1 MKYGVIGTGWIAK
14 SFIDGARML
23 CNAEFAA
30 VYSRTAE
37 NGNKFASEN
46 NIPEVFTDIAEF
58 AKSDFDAVY
67 IASPNRL
74 HYEQSKL
81 MLENGKHVICEK
93 PITVDPEEL
102 EELQSLAKKNGL
114 IYIEAI
120 MYMFNPAKKLLE
132 DAVSKI
138 GRITSVHFDFS
149 QLSSKYPAYLAGS
162 LPNIFNPALA
172 TGCLMDLGIYCVYPA
187 LDLFGL
193 PQKITACAHFM
204 ESGADGSGT
213 AGLLYPEK
221 LITFTYSKLGQ
232 DRLGSQIFGDEGTI
246 KIESISKL
254 INMSTTAKN
263 GDIQEI
269 IGDVPKEKLMG
280 YEALGFERFI
290 ADPSDEYYQVTRQR
304 ALQTSQIM
312 KQIRNCGNSMA
323 PVGQAAMLQN
333 TIRKMPESIMV
344 DPHGIIR
351 HYLILKDIR
360 FHR

>member
-1 MKYGVIGTGWIAK
+1 MRYGVIGTGWIAK
-14 SFIDGARML
+14 SFIDGARDV
-23 CNAEFAA
+23 CGSEFAA

-37 NGNKFASEN
+37 SGNKFAAEN
-46 NIPEVFTDIAEF
+46 KIEKVYTDINEF
-58 AKSDFDAVY
+58 ARGDFEAVY

-81 MLENGKHVICEK
+81 MLQSGKHVICEK
-93 PITVDPEEL
+93 PITVEPEEL
-102 EELQSLAKKNGL
+102 EELQALADKKGL
-114 IYIEAI
+114 IYVEAI
-120 MYMFNPAKKLLE
+120 MYMFNPARDLLK
-132 DAVSKI
+132 DALGKI
-138 GRITSVHFDFS
+138 GKITSAHFDFS
-149 QLSSKYPAYLAGS
+149 QLSSKYPAYQRGE

-193 PQKITACAHFM
+193 PEKITACAHFI

-213 AGLLYPEK
+213 AGLLYPDK
-221 LITFTYSKLGQ
+221 LIAFTYSKLGQ

-254 INMSTTAKN
+254 INISITAKN

-304 ALQTSQIM
+304 ALQVSQIM
-312 KQIRNCGNSMA
+312 KKIRDICGIKF
-323 PVGQAAMLQN
+323 G
-333 TIRKMPESIMV
+333 
-344 DPHGIIR
+344 
-351 HYLILKDIR
+351 
-360 FHR
+360 

>member
-1 MKYGVIGTGWIAK
+1 MRYGVIGTGWIAK
-14 SFIDGARML
+14 SFIDGARDV
-23 CNAEFAA
+23 CGSEFAA

-37 NGNKFASEN
+37 SGNRFAAEN
-46 NIPEVFTDIAEF
+46 KIEKVYTNINEF
-58 AKSDFDAVY
+58 ARGDFEAVY

-81 MLENGKHVICEK
+81 MLLSGKHVICEK
-93 PITVDPEEL
+93 PITVEPEEL
-102 EELQSLAKKNGL
+102 EELQALADEKGL
-114 IYIEAI
+114 VYVEAI
-120 MYMFNPAKKLLE
+120 MYMFNPARDLLKE
-132 DAVSKI
+132 ALSKI
-138 GRITSVHFDFS
+138 GKITSAHFDFS
-149 QLSSKYPAYLAGS
+149 QLSSKYPAYQRGE

-193 PQKITACAHFM
+193 PEKITACAHFM

-213 AGLLYPEK
+213 AGLLYPDK

-254 INMSTTAKN
+254 INMGITAKN

-304 ALQTSQIM
+304 TLQVSQIM
-312 KQIRNCGNSMA
+312 KKIRDICG
-323 PVGQAAMLQN
+323 
-333 TIRKMPESIMV
+333 
-344 DPHGIIR
+344 
-351 HYLILKDIR
+351 IR
-360 FHR
+360 FG

>member
-1 MKYGVIGTGWIAK
+1 MRYGVIGTGWIAK
-14 SFIDGARML
+14 SFIDGARDV
-23 CNAEFAA
+23 CGSEFAA

-37 NGNKFASEN
+37 SGNRFAAEN
-46 NIPEVFTDIAEF
+46 KIEKVYTNINEF
-58 AKSDFDAVY
+58 ARGDFEAVY

-81 MLENGKHVICEK
+81 MLQSGKHVICEK
-93 PITVDPEEL
+93 PITVEPEEL
-102 EELQSLAKKNGL
+102 EELQALADEKGL
-114 IYIEAI
+114 VYVEAI
-120 MYMFNPAKKLLE
+120 MYMFNPARDLLKE
-132 DAVSKI
+132 ALSKI
-138 GRITSVHFDFS
+138 GKITSAHFDFS
-149 QLSSKYPAYLAGS
+149 QLSSKYPAYQRGE

-193 PQKITACAHFM
+193 PEKITACAHFM

-213 AGLLYPEK
+213 AGLLYPDK

-254 INMSTTAKN
+254 INMGITAKN

-304 ALQTSQIM
+304 TLQVSQIM
-312 KQIRNCGNSMA
+312 KKIRDICG
-323 PVGQAAMLQN
+323 
-333 TIRKMPESIMV
+333 
-344 DPHGIIR
+344 
-351 HYLILKDIR
+351 IR
-360 FHR
+360 FG